1 MSETI
6 LDYEKSNQYLPQSLR
21 AFVGAND
28 RMATQNFNQ
37 FFTMY
42 SGFEQLAVF
51 NNRIA
56 AEFCAGFHRLNY
68 QYLRSGVAPKLLQ
81 IFVSKTVGKLY
92 YQTAKENESAMN
104 EKFDDNYFSNLIEKA
119 THETAQTGR
128 SALVVYGSREN
139 PDDLE
144 VLTFNLFRHRLI
156 FDKKKDVKEAFL
168 FIVNLEGNKMGYEYV
183 ICEHRFY
190 RYSKD
195 DAGKT
200 IKTPYQEYLVYSIQ
214 YANQNKK
221 DVERRV
227 LADSE
232 ISENI
237 LSKFPN
243 VTFNT
248 PKELDMNSIGVF
260 NLDYTLINSKFP
272 DLDIPEAMFVDSTD
286 NALMCDTSLTD
297 REVEKEIGRAQIML
311 PEIGKPANIG
321 FLTNDAQGMMMRRV
335 EEKYKNPIIQ
345 KYPTMSVEDS
355 KPTNVQFDIRADQWE
370 TSINGDVARL
380 CASVGISILD
390 YDPRLLQAGQRTDD
404 EINAMTDQTAN
415 TVKRFRNINE
425 LKINQFLECIGD
437 ILGLPSPI
445 SIRWSMA
452 SILNPTKNTDLVI
465 KQLNAGL
472 ISRKEA
478 IKRANP
484 ELTEFEVD
492 EMITQIDNEKDSRAV
507 PLAFNNF

>member
-6 LDYEKSNQYLPQSLR
+6 LDYEKVNKYLPQSLR

-42 SGFEQLAVF
+42 TGFEQLAVF
-51 NNRIA
+51 NNRIG
-56 AEFCAGFHRLNY
+56 AEFAAGFHRLNY

-92 YQTAKENESAMN
+92 YQTAKDNEKTMN
-104 EKFDDNYFSNLIEKA
+104 EKFDNNYFSNLIEKA
-119 THETAQTGR
+119 THESAQTGR
-128 SALVVYGSREN
+128 SALVVYGSREK
-139 PDDLE
+139 PEELE

-156 FDKKKDVKEAFL
+156 FDKKKNVNEAFL
-168 FIVNLEGNKMGYEYV
+168 FIVNLEDAKVGFEYV

-190 RYSKD
+190 NYETD
-195 DAGKT
+195 DEGKR
-200 IKTPYQEYLVYSIQ
+200 IKKPYQEYIVYSIQ
-214 YANQNKK
+214 YNNTNKK
-221 DVERRV
+221 EVTRRI
-227 LADSE
+227 LGDKE
-232 ISENI
+232 INDNI
-237 LSKFPN
+237 LERFPN
-243 VTFNT
+243 VKFNK

-260 NLDYTLINSKFP
+260 NLDYTLVNSKFP
-272 DLDIPEAMFVDSTD
+272 DLDIPEAMFVDATD
-286 NALMCDTSLTD
+286 NALVCDTTLTD
-297 REVEKEIGRAQIML
+297 REVEKEIGRGQIML

-321 FLTNDAQGMMMRRV
+321 FQTNSAQGMMMRRY
-335 EEKYKNPIIQ
+335 EERSKNPIIQ
-345 KYPTMSVEDS
+345 KYPTMSMEDS
-355 KPTNVQFDIRADQWE
+355 KPTNVQFDIRAEQWE
-370 TSINGDVARL
+370 TTLNGDVARL

-415 TVKRFRNINE
+415 TVTRFRNINE
-425 LKINQFLECIGD
+425 LKINQFLECIGN

-445 SIRWSMA
+445 TIRWSMA

-465 KQLNAGL
+465 KQLQAGL

-484 ELTEFEVD
+484 EMSDFEVD
-492 EMITQIDNEKDSRAV
+492 EMIKNIDSERDSQAV

>member
-6 LDYEKSNQYLPQSLR
+6 LDYEKVNQYLPQSLR

-28 RMATQNFNQ
+28 RMTTQNFNQ

-56 AEFCAGFHRLNY
+56 AEFGAGFHKLNY

-92 YQTAKENESAMN
+92 YQTVKDNEQAMN
-104 EKFDDNYFSNLIEKA
+104 EKFDRNYFSNLIYKA
-119 THETAQTGR
+119 TYEAAQTGR
-128 SALVVYGSREN
+128 GVLVVYGSKEN
-139 PDDLE
+139 PEQLD
-144 VLTFNLFRHRLI
+144 VLTYNLFRNRLI
-156 FDKKKDVKEAFL
+156 FDKNKNVNEAFL
-168 FIVNLEGNKMGYEYV
+168 FIVNIEANKMGYEHV

-190 RYSKD
+190 RYTKD
-195 DAGKT
+195 ATGKR
-200 IKTPYQEYLVYSIQ
+200 IKKPYQEYLVYSIQ
-214 YANQNKK
+214 YQSQNKK
-221 DVERRV
+221 DIQRRV
-227 LADSE
+227 LDTKE
-232 ISENI
+232 IDQSI
-237 LSKFPN
+237 LDKFPN
-243 VTFNT
+243 VKFNN

-272 DLDIPEAMFVDSTD
+272 DLDIPEAMFVDATD
-286 NALMCDTSLTD
+286 NALMVDTSLTD

-321 FLTNDAQGMMMRRV
+321 FQTNDAQGMMMRRY
-335 EEKYKNPIIQ
+335 EERTKNPIIQ
-345 KYPTMSVEDS
+345 KYPTMSMEDS
-355 KPTNVQFDIRADQWE
+355 KPTSVQFDIRAEQWE
-370 TSINGDVARL
+370 QSIKGDIERL
-380 CASVGISILD
+380 CSSVGIGVID
-390 YDPRLLQAGQRTDD
+390 YMPTLLGGTNRTDD
-404 EINAMTDQTAN
+404 EINALTDMTMN
-415 TVKRFRNINE
+415 TVTRFRNINE

-437 ILGLPSPI
+437 ILGIPSPI

-465 KQLNAGL
+465 KQLQAGL

-478 IKRANP
+478 IRRANP
-484 ELTEFEVD
+484 EMSEFEVD
-492 EMITQIDNEKDSRAV
+492 EMAKQINNETESQAV